1 MSNEHKPLYTAEQIQ
16 KWSKAQLWAAYELDR
31 DNTRMARA
39 KDRELMQELYDALAM
54 VEYQRQMKHRNRTI
68 HDPRLVIS
76 VDQKAV
82 WKAVKLALQAFKD
95 RGITPTDQ

>member
-39 KDRELMQELYDALAM
+39 KDRELMQMLVDALFT
-54 VEYQRQMKHRNRTI
+54 V
-68 HDPRLVIS
+68 HDGCTNHLDVQ
-76 VDQKAV
+76 DAL
-82 WKAVKLALQAFKD
+82 KLAAE
-95 RGITPTDQ
+95 RGTTPTDQ